1 MPPQIRI
8 TEWNGP
14 EAIAYVRN
22 RTIRWITVACL
33 AVERR
38 AKVLLSVAGTGQ
50 GRDAKGKFRRTY
62 GANPSK
68 PGEPPRKQTGRLRAS
83 VTHEVDEQTLRGR
96 VGTNVE
102 YGKHLELGTKAGLLP
117 RPWLR
122 RAFAESMGEIK
133 SALGRIGGS

>member
-1 MPPQIRI
+1 MPPQIRVVD
-8 TEWNGP
+8 WNGP
-14 EAIAYVRN
+14 EAVAYVRK
-22 RTIRWITVACL
+22 RTVKWITVACL

-50 GRDAKGKFRRTY
+50 GKGKNRVY

-83 VTHEVDEQTLRGR
+83 VTHEVDPDRLTGR

-102 YGKHLELGTKAGLLP
+102 YGRHLELGTRRGLLP

-122 RAFAESMGEIK
+122 RAFAESMGEIRA
-133 SALGRIGGS
+133 ALGRVGGP